1 MSRAKALL
9 LGAESGAVLQP
20 VTKAARQARIT
31 QILEADDVTS
41 QSDLA
46 RRLIKLG
53 LAVTQATLSRD
64 LEDLGAM
71 KVRASGGELVYRLP
85 DDRDH
90 GDPARANLTRLA
102 RLAEELLVSAEQATN
117 QVVLRTPPGGAQLLA
132 SAIDRAGLPAV
143 AGTIAGDDTILLVC
157 RSVEAAVSV
166 TPYLLDLADGHA
178 RPV

>member
-1 MSRAKALL
+1 MSKAQ
-9 LGAESGAVLQP
+9 GVVQP
-20 VTKAARQARIT
+20 ITKAARQARIQ
-31 QILEADDVTS
+31 QILESDDVTS
-41 QSDLA
+41 QSELA
-46 RRLIKLG
+46 RRLMKVG

-71 KVRASGGELVYRLP
+71 KVRVGGELVYRLP

-90 GDPARANLTRLA
+90 GDPAKAALTRLA
-102 RLAEELLVSAEQATN
+102 RLAEELLVTAEQAIN

-132 SAIDRAGLPAV
+132 SAIDKAGLPAV

-157 RSVEAAVSV
+157 RSVEAAASV